1 MRAAGIAISSRR
13 WLSIAR
19 FFAVIPVV
27 VALAVSAVATSSP
40 RPAAALDS
48 EEQAFLTIVNNYRAQ
63 HGLGALSLDP
73 QLNSVARWMAD
84 DLANNNY
91 FSHTDSLGRDPFQ
104 RMDDMGYTYNTWR
117 GENLAA
123 GTVNAQPSFQMW
135 SDSPGHNANMLGEH
149 YTVIGIARAYNAN
162 SDFGWYWATE
172 FGGATAPAP
181 APAPP
186 PPAPT
191 AQPQPK
197 LQPQPT
203 AAPVAP
209 QPVTQANEA
218 SEPAPP
224 PAPTNTPAP
233 KVRVIPAGELEAT
246 WWRSLLTIGEK
257 WDVSARDDS
266 FVSAV
271 SLVLDAFEPGPA
283 D

>member
-1 MRAAGIAISSRR
+1 MKAESNAISSHR

-19 FFAVIPVV
+19 FFAVIPLLI
-27 VALAVSAVATSSP
+27 ALAVSALATSNP
-40 RPAAALDS
+40 RPAEALDS
-48 EEQAFLTIVNNYRAQ
+48 EEQAFLTIINNYRAQ
-63 HGLGALSLDP
+63 NGLGALSLDP
-73 QLNSVARWMAD
+73 QLNNVARWMAD

-91 FSHTDSLGRDPFQ
+91 FSHTDSLGRDPFR

-123 GTVNAQPSFQMW
+123 GTINAQPSFQMW

-149 YTVIGIARAYNAN
+149 YTVIGIARAYDAN

-172 FGGATAPAP
+172 FGGATAETPP
-181 APAPP
+181 PPP

-203 AAPVAP
+203 QAPAP
-209 QPVTQANEA
+209 KPATQVQDV
-218 SEPAPP
+218 SEPSPP
-224 PAPTNTPAP
+224 PAPTITPAP
-233 KVRVIPAGELEAT
+233 KVRVIPAQDLEST
-246 WWRSLLTIGEK
+246 WWRSLLTIGDK
-257 WDVSARDDS
+257 WDVSGDGGEG

-271 SLVLDAFEPGPA
+271 PLVRDASEPVPP